1 MTSQV
6 GIAVAGRREI
16 AATILALAGNAA
28 AAAAVPSTGSGAQQT
43 GSSAAPV
50 QTPIT
55 GTEELGDLSRPEQAL
70 AQFYKAFMSRDIAMM
85 QDNWENSGEAVLDNP
100 LGGIRRGWPEIRQVY
115 ERIFNS
121 KAQVVVEF
129 YDYTLVREGGVFWAA
144 GRERGTFTTGPTSL
158 QLAIRT
164 SRIFRRRES
173 RWHQVHH
180 HGSIDDPKLL
190 AAYQEAVR

>member
-1 MTSQV
+1 MH
-6 GIAVAGRREI
+6 RREI
-16 AATILALAGNAA
+16 VTAALILAIG
-28 AAAAVPSTGSGAQQT
+28 PSIGSQAQE
-43 GSSAAPV
+43 ANPPV

-55 GTEELGDLSRPEQAL
+55 GAEDLGDLSRPEQAL

-85 QDNWENSGEAVLDNP
+85 QDNWENSGDAVLDNP
-100 LGGIRRGWPEIRQVY
+100 LGGIRRGWSEIRQVY

-121 KAQVVVEF
+121 KAKVAVEF
-129 YDYTLVREGGVFWAA
+129 YDYTLVRQGDVFWAA
-144 GRERGTFTTGPTSL
+144 GRERGTFTAGTTTL
-158 QLAIRT
+158 QLAVRT
-164 SRIFRRRES
+164 SRVFRMTDG